1 MASRPIVVAVFSTV
15 YVHRQG
21 WSMPAYLFSFFP
33 LCAFEGCQMHEE
45 HFILFCN
52 ALVLISM
59 SCIFVWSLN
68 RVGCEIWDLSRNHKC
83 HVSAVKCR
91 HIFDLSLGAP
101 WISKVFAFIWIFYL
115 LREQFWLHAL
125 YYPSHVCWATYS
137 CTLLPLTS
145 LSFSSICSLFFF
157 LLLWCASLSLYVCR
171 MATLHSWS
179 PRAKVTPQL
188 CSTC

>member
-137 CTLLPLTS
+137 CPYVLC
-145 LSFSSICSLFFF
+145 SFSCFYGVPPSPSTFVGWLHCTHDRLARRSHRN
-157 LLLWCASLSLYVCR
+157 CAALVRSGG
-171 MATLHSWS
+171 
-179 PRAKVTPQL
+179 
-188 CSTC
+188 

>member
-101 WISKVFAFIWIFYL
+101 WISNRFCIYMDFFSPARAIL
-115 LREQFWLHAL
+115 TA
-125 YYPSHVCWATYS
+125 CA
-137 CTLLPLTS
+137 LLPLTRVLGHLLMYS
-145 LSFSSICSLFFF
+145 STSHFPLFLVHMFSVLF
-157 LLLWCASLSLYVCR
+157 LAPMVC
-171 MATLHSWS
+171 L
-179 PRAKVTPQL
+179 PLPL
-188 CSTC
+188 CL